1 MANPW
6 LLLLRLEGPLQ
17 SWGERSR
24 WGYRD
29 TAMMP
34 TRSGIIGILAC
45 ALGTRRFDPAILELE
60 NGLSIG
66 VRADRPGQVI
76 IDYQTISGTIRTAD
90 RKQRGGQSGE
100 STLQS
105 YRQYLQDAAFFV
117 VAGGSEELLRRCATA
132 LQHPVWPVFLGRKS
146 CIPTRPVYEDLT
158 TEYATIREA
167 LEYHP
172 LTLLGSRGE
181 CFCCE
186 VESPA
191 GNIMRRD
198 RLTNLPARVFLE
210 RTIQTFS
217 ANPPRSVER

>member
-1 MANPW
+1 MVNPW

-45 ALGTRRFDPAILELE
+45 ALGIGRFDPAISELE

-90 RKQRGGQSGE
+90 RKQRGGGE

-105 YRQYLQDAAFFV
+105 YRQYLQDASFFAV
-117 VAGGSEELLRRCATA
+117 VYGSEELLRRCATA
-132 LQHPVWPVFLGRKS
+132 LRHPVWPVFLGRKS

-158 TEYATIREA
+158 RSYAGIREA
-167 LEYHP
+167 LMRHP
-172 LTLLGSRGE
+172 LSPLGSGE
-181 CFCCE
+181 KRFFCE

-191 GNIMRRD
+191 GNILRRD
-198 RLTNLPARVFLE
+198 RPTNLPARVFLE
-210 RTIQTFS
+210 RTVQTFS
-217 ANPPRSVER
+217 ANPPGA